1 MRKGGEWVG
10 DTEKLVGAALAAGRI
25 AIGAG
30 IWLAPGLTAKALGM
44 KPWEGEAL
52 TVARLAG
59 TRDLILGVWL
69 GAELRE
75 GGSPSAPAGALT
87 VCDAGDTLAFALL
100 AARGGENKGAGLRG
114 VAAAGPATALGAWLA
129 RRLAA

>member
-1 MRKGGEWVG
+1 MRKGGEGVG

-30 IWLAPGLTAKALGM
+30 IWLAPSLTAKALGM

-69 GAELRE
+69 GAELRD
-75 GGSPSAPAGALT
+75 GGSPAAPAGALA

-100 AARGGENKGAGLRG
+100 AARGGENMGAGLRG

-129 RRLAA
+129 RRLVV